1 MAMPRCSGVP
11 VARMSL
17 GLATDAPGKSRL
29 FSSSA
34 SGPSIFGTLSPPLDS
49 ASVSI
54 TPGPPAWVTMAK
66 LRPVSGGSVKIQPTV
81 VSSSLEKQRTMP
93 ALRNSASTAE
103 SLLAMAPVCDDAAR
117 LPLSLLP
124 ALMAAMRHPLRMSDE
139 AWKRSLSGLLTFSM

>member
-1 MAMPRCSGVP
+1 MARARCSGVP
-11 VARMSL
+11 VARMSM
-17 GLATDAPGKSRL
+17 GFDTDEPGKSFD

-34 SGPSIFGTLSPPLDS
+34 SGPSSLGTLSPPFDK
-49 ASVSI
+49 ASVSM

-66 LRPVSGGSVKIQPTV
+66 LRPVSGGSVKMQPTV
-81 VSSSLEKQRTMP
+81 VSSSREKQRTMP
-93 ALRNSASTAE
+93 ALRKRASTAE

-139 AWKRSLSGLLTFSM
+139 AWKSSLSGLLMFSM